1 MKDFMMLFG
10 FSIGVVTGALLYKYS
25 SCTKQTVDKT
35 EKAMIGG
42 MKKLEEKSKKDEKT
56 SQ

>member
-42 MKKLEEKSKKDEKT
+42 MKKFEEKSKKDEKT

>member
-10 FSIGVVTGALLYKYS
+10 FSIGVVMGTLLYKYS

-35 EKAMIGG
+35 ERAIMQEI
-42 MKKLEEKSKKDEKT
+42 KKLDEKSKKDEKT
-56 SQ
+56 SR

>member
-25 SCTKQTVDKT
+25 SCTKQTIDKS
-35 EKAMIGG
+35 EKALMQG
-42 MKKLEEKSKKDEKT
+42 MHKLEDKSKKDEKT